1 MFSVGFWQL
10 FEAFS
15 TPDFAQST
23 NALGRKQAFDCAAT
37 SAPSMRP
44 LYVGYGSFPVI
55 HERPLSANS
64 GRSECLP
71 NAFSTSALGPETPFL
86 NCLIDGGAY
95 GRTRGLAHA

>member
-23 NALGRKQAFDCAAT
+23 NAIGRKQAFDCAAT

-44 LYVGYGSFPVI
+44 LYVGYGSFPNI
-55 HERPLSANS
+55 RERLLTANC
-64 GRSECLP
+64 GRSTCR
-71 NAFSTSALGPETPFL
+71 F
-86 NCLIDGGAY
+86 
-95 GRTRGLAHA
+95 

>member
-23 NALGRKQAFDCAAT
+23 NAIGRKQAFDCAAT

-55 HERPLSANS
+55 HERPLSARKS
-64 GRSECLP
+64 QSP
-71 NAFSTSALGPETPFL
+71 NTS
-86 NCLIDGGAY
+86 
-95 GRTRGLAHA
+95 

>member
-23 NALGRKQAFDCAAT
+23 NAIGRKQAFDCAAT
-37 SAPSMRP
+37 LAPSMRP

-55 HERPLSANS
+55 HERPLSANT
-64 GRSECLP
+64 GH
-71 NAFSTSALGPETPFL
+71 STSDKRIGICFQQMQE
-86 NCLIDGGAY
+86 
-95 GRTRGLAHA
+95 

>member
-23 NALGRKQAFDCAAT
+23 NAIGRKQAFDCAAT
-37 SAPSMRP
+37 LAPSMRP

-55 HERPLSANS
+55 HERPLSARR
-64 GRSECLP
+64 GP
-71 NAFSTSALGPETPFL
+71 TATSLRVA
-86 NCLIDGGAY
+86 
-95 GRTRGLAHA
+95 